1 MSPGPA
7 DTNVGATVA
16 RLFQAAGS
24 GDFPVAGSS
33 PTVEHAAAEP
43 AAEVFGIAGG
53 IPPAEEPGFPPTR
66 HAKVPLRRDL
76 GQPGG

>member
-16 RLFQAAGS
+16 GPFQAAGS

-33 PTVEHAAAEP
+33 PTLDHT
-43 AAEVFGIAGG
+43 
-53 IPPAEEPGFPPTR
+53 PGFDPC
-66 HAKVPLRRDL
+66 
-76 GQPGG
+76 

>member
-16 RLFQAAGS
+16 WPLQAAGS

-33 PTVEHAAAEP
+33 PTLDHSHRALLP
-43 AAEVFGIAGG
+43 DFGLALLAG
-53 IPPAEEPGFPPTR
+53 
-66 HAKVPLRRDL
+66 
-76 GQPGG
+76 